1 MRREALALVFT
12 LAAACGSPTAD
23 DDGGDDGGP
32 SGPVVT
38 EELGDDVYETVLDA
52 TDEAAWI
59 YFDFEARAQAEPAD
73 PTDDATWDLGAL
85 RFNVKSNGGS
95 SGSGGAKVAILEGEG
110 FDAVTTAPADGWIE
124 DVAEAPGMGGDAM
137 AETAPGY
144 AFDEWY
150 AYDPMSHT
158 LSPVADRVYVVRT
171 PEGNHF
177 KLEMLAYY
185 DDAGTPGFV
194 RFRWAAIPAA

>member
-1 MRREALALVFT
+1 MTRSRTLALMT
-12 LAAACGSPTAD
+12 ILAAACGSPTAD
-23 DDGGDDGGP
+23 DGGDDDGP

-38 EELGDDVYETVLDA
+38 EELGGDVFETVLDA

-59 YFDFEARAQAEPAD
+59 YFDFEAGAQAEPAD
-73 PTDDATWDLGAL
+73 PANDGAWDLGAL
-85 RFNVKSNGGS
+85 RFNVKSNGGT
-95 SGSGGAKVAILEGEG
+95 SGEGGAKVAILEGAG
-110 FDAVTTAPADGWIE
+110 FDAVTAAPADGWIE
-124 DVAEAPGMGGDAM
+124 DAAAAPGTGGDAM
-137 AETAPGY
+137 AETTPGY

-158 LSPVADRVYVVRT
+158 LTPVADRVYVVRT

-177 KLEMLAYY
+177 KVEMLAYY